1 LSRQERYLCHVLRDR
16 EGQVRAVRLDAT
28 DTSGDK
34 RHVEVNS
41 TIAARVAGPIHDVL
55 RASGVSGRAW
65 SSSAPLDLLQHP
77 GSHIELLLRAVKP
90 MRRGDRVDAVAE
102 GVARMSRE
110 EASYWHARS
119 HRRGGLRAIRVLLI
133 ADRS

>member
-1 LSRQERYLCHVLRDR
+1 VCHVIRDR
-16 EGQVRAVRLDAT
+16 DGQVRALRVCAT
-28 DTSGDK
+28 DTSGDQ
-34 RHVEVNS
+34 RRVEVNS
-41 TIAARVAGPIHDVL
+41 IMAARVAGPIHDVL

-65 SSSAPLDLLQHP
+65 TSPAPIELPQHP
-77 GSHIELLLRAVKP
+77 GSHVELLLRAVKP
-90 MRRGDRVDAVAE
+90 MRRADRVDAVAE

-119 HRRGGLRAIRVLLI
+119 HRPGGLRAIRVLLS